1 MNDIE
6 KRIQTLESEVFKL
19 KSEKFCNQSTKLPI
33 IERVKS
39 YEDACCILNK
49 WEFFDDC
56 IDSIDI
62 IAYKKLKLIIEALN
76 EGWKPNFN
84 DINEL
89 KHYPYFSIEKY
100 GRKNGSAGLGC
111 CYAFCGF
118 GNASADV
125 GSRLCFKTKELAIYA
140 AQQFKDLYEDYYL
153 GY

>member
-76 EGWKPNFN
+76 EGWKPNWY

-89 KHYPYFSIEKY
+89 KYYPYFSIEKY
-100 GRKNGSAGLGC
+100 GGKNGSAGLGSC
-111 CYAFCGF
+111 SAYNGF
-118 GNASADV
+118 GYSYTSI
-125 GSRLCFKTKELAIYA
+125 GSRLCFKTSELAKYA
-140 AQQFKDLYEDYYL
+140 GQQFKDLYEDYFFYK
-153 GY
+153 

>member
-1 MNDIE
+1 MESQIKKLEEIE
-6 KRIQTLESEVFKL
+6 KELAQVRKELLAQ
-19 KSEKFCNQSTKLPI
+19 KSFLITDKIKT
-33 IERVKS
+33 
-39 YEDACCILNK
+39 YEDVCNYLGIENK
-49 WEFFDDC
+49 PKSSYDQLC
-56 IDSIDI
+56 DI
-62 IAYKKLKLIIEALN
+62 AKALN